1 MVFFLSFYRYF
12 PVLMTK
18 FFCIFEKPNK
28 CTMTSFINC
37 VKFDNLEKFQ
47 GAYIKVPLS
56 DKALKYF
63 SQAFGGGKP
72 VIEANLNG
80 PFGGIISIIS
90 EKLPYRKHT
99 LTKRNLQKKLTIRI
113 PNAMKFASI
122 QESTLASLSEL
133 LENMFFHY
141 FISYVDGAVNC
152 GSSETGAVDNFL
164 AFYKIEIDEWENN
177 AARMAYRRTKGSKK

>member
-1 MVFFLSFYRYF
+1 
-12 PVLMTK
+12 
-18 FFCIFEKPNK
+18 
-28 CTMTSFINC
+28 MTSFVNC
-37 VKFDNLEKFQ
+37 IKFENYEKFT
-47 GAYIKVPLS
+47 GAFVKVPLS

-80 PFGGIISIIS
+80 PFGGIISIVS

-122 QESTLASLSEL
+122 QESTVASLSEL
-133 LENMFFHY
+133 LESLFLQY
-141 FISYVDGAVNC
+141 FVSYVDGAVNC
-152 GSSETGAVDNFL
+152 GSSETGAVDSFL
-164 AFYKIEIDEWENN
+164 LFYKIEIDEWENN
-177 AARMAYRRTKGSKK
+177 AARMAYRREKGYKK